1 MRKIASFVALASAL
15 GLSACGDTMGEQ
27 ALIGGGVGA
36 GTAVVL
42 DKDPLAG
49 AAVRTT
55 RAPAEALSGRSV
67 RPSEIPDNAGSA
79 CRGAGVYSFAK
90 GAETP
95 DEGDRCSRRS

>member
-36 GTAVVL
+36 GTAIVL

-49 AAVRTT
+49 AAV
-55 RAPAEALSGRSV
+55 G
-67 RPSEIPDNAGSA
+67 AGANVLYCQENPSA
-79 CRGAGVYSFAK
+79 C
-90 GAETP
+90 
-95 DEGDRCSRRS
+95 